1 MIDKVKKGQEI
12 YSYRDIWSVVEKG
25 TVKDPTII
33 TDVLGTTT
41 DHSTEVK
48 LIKNVHWDERVY
60 KDGSTTSS
68 FGNSATLLD
77 NVFLTAK
84 EAYESQNAMI
94 EKHKEE
100 LRDEITG
107 LEDLLKFPLNHC
119 LCGENYNEYAKEVY
133 EDVCQKILSG
143 EIKLYTE
150 CGIGK

>member
-33 TDVLGTTT
+33 TDVLGKAT
-41 DHSTEVK
+41 DHPTELK
-48 LIKNVHWDERVY
+48 FIKNVHWDERVY
-60 KDGSTTSS
+60 KDGTTTSS
-68 FGNSATLLD
+68 FGNSSTLLD

-100 LRDEITG
+100 LRGEITG

-119 LCGENYNEYAKEVY
+119 LCGENYNEHAKEVY
-133 EDVCQKILSG
+133 EDICQKILSG

-150 CGIGK
+150 CGVGK